1 MCGTLYLYVCWHAFG
16 GREVCIFYETGFW
29 IFWLLKLRFL
39 FLRPLFNWIGSNKG
53 NWGFCFL
60 LFLGM
65 LRSLGVLDHIN
76 SFLVHLFYADRIL
89 GLCPFFIQNYYLKKS
104 NMLQKCCNEQFYEL
118 FIFNFGWIW
127 VLNPCCF
134 DHASRSFTT

>member
-1 MCGTLYLYVCWHAFG
+1 MCGTLDLYVCWHAFG
-16 GREVCIFYETGFW
+16 GTEVCIFYETG
-29 IFWLLKLRFL
+29 FWLLKLRFL
-39 FLRPLFNWIGSNKG
+39 FLRSLFNWIRSNKG

-104 NMLQKCCNEQFYEL
+104 NMLQKCCNEQFHEL
-118 FIFNFGWIW
+118 FIFNFGWIR

-134 DHASRSFTT
+134 DHASWSFTT